1 MNCILFYVHDPM
13 CSWCWAFKPALTEL
27 NAQLPESVH
36 LQRVLGGLAPDSD
49 VPMPLPMQEM
59 LQQTW
64 QRIQSVVPGTIF
76 NFEFWTSNQ
85 PRRSTWPACRAVL
98 AAARQGAELE
108 VPMIS
113 AIQHAYY
120 QEARN
125 PSDTDTLVAI
135 AREVGCDTRQ
145 FSDELHSDAVHIALQ
160 QQLQLARQLGISGFP
175 GLVLQDTQGH
185 LHEVIVDYSQ
195 PQRMLD
201 QIDRA
206 SAA

>member
-1 MNCILFYVHDPM
+1 
-13 CSWCWAFKPALTEL
+13 
-27 NAQLPESVH
+27 
-36 LQRVLGGLAPDSD
+36 
-49 VPMPLPMQEM
+49 
-59 LQQTW
+59 
-64 QRIQSVVPGTIF
+64 
-76 NFEFWTSNQ
+76 
-85 PRRSTWPACRAVL
+85 
-98 AAARQGAELE
+98 
-108 VPMIS
+108 
-113 AIQHAYY
+113 
-120 QEARN
+120 
-125 PSDTDTLVAI
+125 VAI